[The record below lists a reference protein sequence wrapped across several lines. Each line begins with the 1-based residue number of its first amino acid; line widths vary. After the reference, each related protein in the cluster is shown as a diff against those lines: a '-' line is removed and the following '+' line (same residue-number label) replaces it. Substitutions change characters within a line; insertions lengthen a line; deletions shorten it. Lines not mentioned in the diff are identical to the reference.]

1 MAKQTAR
8 SAHSTGLR
16 HAEQV
21 DAAQARHRAG
31 EVRENLDAFE
41 YTGYTE
47 DPATEPGPVREPRQ

>member
-8 SAHSTGLR
+8 GARSKGMR

-41 YTGYTE
+41 HSESPEAERGH
-47 DPATEPGPVREPRQ
+47 VREPQE